1 MTRNFLHPSD
11 DLMIFLS
18 SSFYVM
24 GSCDIKNEGL
34 QSYLWF
40 KFTQEMKW
48 NIKLGEISSIYREP
62 FLPMKMRRL
71 NLKVKFTDSDQVLVG
86 LEVDMNLTFRF
97 NLRIFIGTKRYA
109 IYTSYIKIDSPIE
122 FTLDM
127 RFG

>member
-1 MTRNFLHPSD
+1 
-11 DLMIFLS
+11 
-18 SSFYVM
+18 M
-24 GSCDIKNEGL
+24 G
-34 QSYLWF
+34 
-40 KFTQEMKW
+40 
-48 NIKLGEISSIYREP
+48 KLVVYIANL